1 MKESPSRR
9 DFRSVVQRLLDL
21 RITLCVDGENRD
33 DFNEVD
39 ESLKYAPR
47 QYVSRIEERLNF
59 DDDLDLDKAET
70 AYPINVDFKLLKSIG
85 KNKFQS
91 QVLNPISS
99 QANATDKNSIQ
110 LKTFGNPKE
119 AHHYNNH
126 VSDVYSLNAKLDFS
140 SNLGPLALEI
150 EDCIPSSS
158 PIEKGDSVAVK
169 KRKRDS
175 DEMAFDIE
183 GQAENNCSVLSMEVI
198 TLALSR
204 LFVLRSVYAQLS
216 KAIVFA
222 VGTRSAWIVIFE
234 RQLEDDERG
243 EYIHMYRIRRKSVSP
258 LWSAIS
264 LQMKM
269 NSKWFL
275 TEDAEIL
282 NEAIM
287 HLGVHPIG
295 TVSQLVECS
304 GHRVYGV
311 SFPRIYSSY
320 AYWSTS
326 ALGCTANVASFAIK
340 IFHREVKFRREA
352 QYLERVKEQYHK
364 LYEED
369 DICFYMLA
377 TGEVDTSKPS
387 KVIEEVSHKQIND
400 YTAQYIFSK
409 IGTVVKNLKLRSKV
423 YFPEKCWDC
432 LMHSRSDNFGGYI
445 LMRYGHKV
453 HIDESNKA
461 AIADSVMKSLEAAHA
476 VGIVHCDIRPSN
488 ILRFE
493 DEADRNKYQ
502 LIDFGHAVD
511 TNDEVKFRDRIQYE
525 CRGRRF
531 RRNFIGDKVSW
542 GTEDDYQM
550 LVRMLLG

>member
-287 HLGVHPIG
+287 HLGIHPIG
-295 TVSQLVECS
+295 T
-304 GHRVYGV
+304 
-311 SFPRIYSSY
+311 I
-320 AYWSTS
+320 
-326 ALGCTANVASFAIK
+326 IK
-340 IFHREVKFRREA
+340 
-352 QYLERVKEQYHK
+352 L
-364 LYEED
+364 
-369 DICFYMLA
+369 
-377 TGEVDTSKPS
+377 P
-387 KVIEEVSHKQIND
+387 
-400 YTAQYIFSK
+400 
-409 IGTVVKNLKLRSKV
+409 
-423 YFPEKCWDC
+423 
-432 LMHSRSDNFGGYI
+432 
-445 LMRYGHKV
+445 
-453 HIDESNKA
+453 
-461 AIADSVMKSLEAAHA
+461 
-476 VGIVHCDIRPSN
+476 IVQR
-488 ILRFE
+488 
-493 DEADRNKYQ
+493 
-502 LIDFGHAVD
+502 
-511 TNDEVKFRDRIQYE
+511 
-525 CRGRRF
+525 
-531 RRNFIGDKVSW
+531 
-542 GTEDDYQM
+542 
-550 LVRMLLG
+550 